1 MVIKSELQTS
11 LLPIQTVPYAVVFPT
26 TCVRTLLWLHGYQER
41 SEDLLTHPLF
51 EQLAEIHQ
59 AAIVFPDVPDSYYL
73 NQSWN
78 HCYTEDFLI
87 EEFIPYITKQHQ
99 LPAARNS
106 MFLAGISMGGFGS
119 LLIGTHNPGLFGKI
133 ACISGAFILDDLL
146 IGNPEVVGSSS
157 NINHFRN
164 LFGDIPSLADDST
177 RNPLCAIEAM
187 EDKQSL
193 PAVFLSCGTEDL
205 LYKRNVRL
213 HHRMQELNHDVSW
226 YEASGNHNWDFFN
239 QAIIN
244 LFEWLQGTELCVN

>member
-11 LLPIQTVPYAVVFPT
+11 LLPIQTVPYSVVLPT
-26 TCVRTLLWLHGYQER
+26 TCVRTLLWLHGYRER
-41 SEDLLTHPLF
+41 SDDLLKHPLF

-59 AAIVFPDVPDSYYL
+59 TAIVFPDVPDSYYL

-87 EEFIPYITKQHQ
+87 GEFIPYITKQHQ
-99 LPAARNS
+99 LPAARSS

-119 LLIGTHNPGLFGKI
+119 LLIGAHNSSLFGRI

-146 IGNPEVVGSSS
+146 IGNPEVVGSLS

-164 LFGDIPSLADDST
+164 LFGDIPSLADDGT

-187 EDKQSL
+187 EDKQSF

-213 HHRMQELNHDVSW
+213 HHRMQELNFDVSW
-226 YEASGNHNWDFFN
+226 YEASGNHNWDFFHH
-239 QAIIN
+239 AI
-244 LFEWLQGTELCVN
+244 LRAFEWLCC